1 MNHRSCEIGTLMQR
15 KNCPN
20 YAYIALTSSKNILS
34 SCCGSGK
41 KPGALALRLEELD
54 GLLVE
59 ADKLLGA

>member
-1 MNHRSCEIGTLMQR
+1 MQR